1 MKRSFK
7 PALLSLLIGTG
18 AVLSACGGQGGVAEN
33 SGAGVPDEAVE
44 IEFWTF
50 WGSEQR
56 RPVIEE
62 IIADFNNMQDEIHV
76 RHVYQPWG
84 DIWTKSLAAVAAGN
98 PPDVVIQDINTVRQ
112 RADANQAMNLQE
124 FIDQEEE
131 EVQERFYPHLW
142 EAVVH
147 EEDAY
152 ALPFNTDTQVLFYNK
167 DLYEEAG
174 LDPNSPPSTWD
185 ELEEYAK
192 ALDERDG
199 DHWETIGFY
208 PLWNLGPDIWAL
220 NADNGNTWFDE
231 DGNVTIHTPEKVEAL
246 EWVVEWQERIGRDTI
261 NRYEAE
267 FGDGMADPFI
277 SGLVAMRGQN
287 INYYSSLKDNAG
299 ELNFGV
305 APLPEK
311 ESGSGHYSWGGG
323 FVAEIPYGAENPE
336 ASWEFINYLTDQAP
350 QEYWG
355 LNGFDV
361 MANMEANEA
370 LAEHP
375 DLSDEGRMVY
385 DLAHMNLD
393 VTVLAPVPLDAPDY
407 HSLLNPNIDEI
418 MLGKVSPE
426 EGLSQAQEAVEDL
439 VEQNQQ

>member
-167 DLYEEAG
+167 DLFEEAG

>member
-167 DLYEEAG
+167 DLFEEAG

-361 MANMEANEA
+361 MANMKANEA

>member
-7 PALLSLLIGTG
+7 PALLSLLFGTG
-18 AVLSACGGQGGVAEN
+18 AVLSACGGQDGSAEN
-33 SGAGVPDEAVE
+33 SGADVPDEAVE

-56 RPVIEE
+56 RPVIEG
-62 IIADFNNMQDEIHV
+62 IIDDFNDMQDEIHV

-142 EAVVH
+142 ETVVH

-167 DLYEEAG
+167 DLFEEAG
-174 LDPNSPPSTWD
+174 LDPDSPPSTWD

-220 NADNGNTWFDE
+220 NADSGNTWFDE

-336 ASWEFINYLTDQAP
+336 ASWEFIKYLTDQAP
-350 QEYWG
+350 QENWG

-375 DLSDEGRMVY
+375 DLSDDGRMVY
-385 DLAHMNLD
+385 ELAHLNLD
-393 VTVLAPVPLDAPDY
+393 VTVLSPVPLDAPDY
-407 HSLLNPNIDEI
+407 HSLLNPSIDEI
-418 MLGKVSPE
+418 MLGRVSPE
-426 EGLSQAQEAVEDL
+426 EGLIDAQEAVEDL